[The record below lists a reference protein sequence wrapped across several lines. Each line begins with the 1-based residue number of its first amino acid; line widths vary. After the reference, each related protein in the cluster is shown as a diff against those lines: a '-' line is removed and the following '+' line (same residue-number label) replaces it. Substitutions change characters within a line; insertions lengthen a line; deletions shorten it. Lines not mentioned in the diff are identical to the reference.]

1 MRRARSLIGLVG
13 AGLLGAACAATFA
26 DPLGRE
32 NSLEETQRQ
41 YTQLVRW
48 GEIEK
53 ASAFVEQDGRA
64 ALLAH
69 GPRLE
74 TIRITDYETGSIEY
88 QSGDEATV
96 TVTYRAYSLAT
107 ALEKEINEKQ
117 AWSRAPG
124 LKNVWLVR
132 SELPALLAELK
143 GAPTL

>member
-1 MRRARSLIGLVG
+1 MRRTLSLLGLVG
-13 AGLLGAACAATFA
+13 AAILGAACAATFA

-32 NSLEETQRQ
+32 NSLEDAQRQ

-53 ASAFVEQDGRA
+53 ASAFVEEDGRA

-74 TIRITDYETGSIEY
+74 TIRITDYETGNIEY
-88 QSGDEATV
+88 QSSDEATV

-107 ALEKEINEKQ
+107 VLEKEISEKQ
-117 AWSRAPG
+117 AWSRTPG
-124 LKNVWLVR
+124 LANVWRVR
-132 SELPALLAELK
+132 SELPALLAQLK
-143 GAPTL
+143 GEPAP